1 MTHISDWQ
9 MIMRLVISVV
19 LCGAIGL
26 EREMRGRSAGLR
38 THILV
43 GLSSCLLMIISI
55 FVAQSFGEAHVF
67 DPGRIAA
74 GVVTGMGFLGAGTII
89 RYGESIRGLTTA
101 ASLWAVTA
109 LGLAIGAGFY
119 LAAYTS
125 TALILIT
132 LLVLSKVEK
141 NISKRE

>member
-1 MTHISDWQ
+1 MIQVSDWQ
-9 MIMRLVISVV
+9 MIMRLVMSVL

-26 EREMRGRSAGLR
+26 EREVRGRSAGLR

-43 GLSSCLLMIISI
+43 GLSSCLLTIISI
-55 FVAQSFGEAHVF
+55 FVAQSFGEAHMF

-89 RYGESIRGLTTA
+89 RYGESIKGLTTA

-109 LGLAIGAGFY
+109 VGLAVGAGFY
-119 LAAYTS
+119 LAAYVS

-132 LLVLSKVEK
+132 LFALSRVEK
-141 NISKRE
+141 SISKGK

>member
-1 MTHISDWQ
+1 MIQVSDWQ
-9 MIMRLVISVV
+9 MIMRLVMSVL

-26 EREMRGRSAGLR
+26 EREVRGRSAGLR

-55 FVAQSFGEAHVF
+55 FVAQSFGEAHMF

-89 RYGESIRGLTTA
+89 RYGESIKGLTTA

-109 LGLAIGAGFY
+109 VGLAVGAGFY
-119 LAAYTS
+119 LAAYVS

-132 LLVLSKVEK
+132 LFALSRVEK
-141 NISKRE
+141 SISKGK